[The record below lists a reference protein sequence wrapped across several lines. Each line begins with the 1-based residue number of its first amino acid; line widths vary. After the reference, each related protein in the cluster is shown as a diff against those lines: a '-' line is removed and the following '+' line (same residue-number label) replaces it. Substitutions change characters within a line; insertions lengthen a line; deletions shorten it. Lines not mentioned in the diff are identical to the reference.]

1 MASIK
6 FLLVDDEKG
15 LIEAMAQ
22 RLRNRGFQAH
32 CVFSG
37 NQALERLQEDDSFDV
52 VVLDLIMPVLDGIET
67 LKGIKAMLPLVEVV
81 MLTGHA
87 DVHSA
92 VNALKL
98 GAFDYLIKPCELDDL
113 LSKAQQA
120 ASRKKQREDELFGA
134 KTKPYISK
142 RERDKLISD
151 VLDETD

>member
-1 MASIK
+1 MASIN

-22 RLRNRGFQAH
+22 RLRNKGFQVD

-37 NQALERLQEDDSFDV
+37 KQALERLQEDDTFDV

-67 LKGIKAMLPLVEVV
+67 LKAIKAMLPLVEVV

-87 DVHSA
+87 DVQSA
-92 VNALKL
+92 VEALKL

-120 ASRKKQREDELFGA
+120 ASRKKQREGELFGA
-134 KTKPYISK
+134 RTKPYISK
-142 RERDKLISD
+142 RERDTLVSD
-151 VLDETD
+151 ILDGTD

>member
-1 MASIK
+1 MASIN

-15 LIEAMAQ
+15 LIDAMAQ
-22 RLRNRGFQAH
+22 RLRNKGFEVE
-32 CVFSG
+32 CVYSG
-37 NQALERLQEDDSFDV
+37 KQALERLQEDDTVDV

-67 LKGIKAMLPLVEVV
+67 LKAIKAILPLVEVV

-92 VNALKL
+92 VEALRL

-113 LSKAQQA
+113 LSKAKQA
-120 ASRKKQREDELFGA
+120 AARKKQREDDLFGA

-142 RERDKLISD
+142 RERDTLIAD
-151 VLDETD
+151 ILGKGD